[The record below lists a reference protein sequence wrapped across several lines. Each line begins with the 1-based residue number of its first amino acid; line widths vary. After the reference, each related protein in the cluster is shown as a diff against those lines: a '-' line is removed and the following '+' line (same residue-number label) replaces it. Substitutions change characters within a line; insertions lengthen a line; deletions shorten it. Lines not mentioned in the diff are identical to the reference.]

1 MPRKTLQQRRERE
14 LQRQREQSETFGFE
28 GELKKSPTARVE
40 ELKRLVEE
48 ANTTDPEEIML
59 IIMEVFNQTVT
70 PIPDPGNF
78 YTFVYNAKTP
88 NIQFDSNPL
97 VAVTDVFEWGFRG
110 VNLHIGQYRNYTY
123 NELVGQLYEV
133 NPDEL
138 SDVRE
143 LPFVNI
149 TLNN

>member
-1 MPRKTLQQRRERE
+1 MN
-14 LQRQREQSETFGFE
+14 SY
-28 GELKKSPTARVE
+28 PTDDNANRVRSDVDN
-40 ELKRLVEE
+40 LIGTEE
-48 ANTTDPEEIML
+48 ADDIMIEL
-59 IIMEVFNQTVT
+59 MDTLT
-70 PIPDPGNF
+70 STSTSSPSAGK
-78 YTFVYNAKTP
+78 YYLFVYNAKTP

>member
-1 MPRKTLQQRRERE
+1 MN
-14 LQRQREQSETFGFE
+14 SY
-28 GELKKSPTARVE
+28 PTDDNANRVRSVIDN
-40 ELKRLVEE
+40 LIGTEE
-48 ANTTDPEEIML
+48 ADDVMIELMDTLTD
-59 IIMEVFNQTVT
+59 TVT
-70 PIPDPGNF
+70 SSPSAGK
-78 YTFVYNAKTP
+78 YYVFVYNAKTP

-110 VNLHIGQYRNYTY
+110 INLHIGQYRNYTY

>member
-1 MPRKTLQQRRERE
+1 MNSYPTDDNSNRVRSVVDGLIGTEGADDIMIE
-14 LQRQREQSETFGFE
+14 LMDNLGT
-28 GELKKSPTARVE
+28 
-40 ELKRLVEE
+40 
-48 ANTTDPEEIML
+48 
-59 IIMEVFNQTVT
+59 TVT
-70 PIPDPGNF
+70 SSPSAGK
-78 YTFVYNAKTP
+78 YYVFVYSAKTP

-97 VAVTDVFEWGFRG
+97 VAVTDVFDWGFRG
-110 VNLHIGQYRNYTY
+110 VNLHIGQYRNYTT

-143 LPFVNI
+143 LPFANI

>member
-1 MPRKTLQQRRERE
+1 MN
-14 LQRQREQSETFGFE
+14 SY
-28 GELKKSPTARVE
+28 PTDDNANRVRSVVDN
-40 ELKRLVEE
+40 LIGTEE
-48 ANTTDPEEIML
+48 ADDIMIEL
-59 IIMEVFNQTVT
+59 MDTLTSTSTSSPSAGKYYV
-70 PIPDPGNF
+70 
-78 YTFVYNAKTP
+78 FVYNAKTP

-110 VNLHIGQYRNYTY
+110 INLHIGQYRNYTY

>member
-1 MPRKTLQQRRERE
+1 MNSYPTDDNSNRVRSVVDSLIGTEGADDIMIELMDTLT
-14 LQRQREQSETFGFE
+14 STSTS
-28 GELKKSPTARVE
+28 SPSAGKYYV
-40 ELKRLVEE
+40 
-48 ANTTDPEEIML
+48 
-59 IIMEVFNQTVT
+59 
-70 PIPDPGNF
+70 
-78 YTFVYNAKTP
+78 FVYNAKTP

-110 VNLHIGQYRNYTY
+110 INLHIGQYRNYTY

>member
-1 MPRKTLQQRRERE
+1 MN
-14 LQRQREQSETFGFE
+14 SY
-28 GELKKSPTARVE
+28 PTDDNANRVRSVVDN
-40 ELKRLVEE
+40 LIGTEE
-48 ANTTDPEEIML
+48 ADDVMIELMDTLTD
-59 IIMEVFNQTVT
+59 TVT
-70 PIPDPGNF
+70 SSPSAGK
-78 YTFVYNAKTP
+78 YYVFVYNAKTP

>member
-1 MPRKTLQQRRERE
+1 
-14 LQRQREQSETFGFE
+14 
-28 GELKKSPTARVE
+28 
-40 ELKRLVEE
+40 
-48 ANTTDPEEIML
+48 ML
-59 IIMEVFNQTVT
+59 
-70 PIPDPGNF
+70 
-78 YTFVYNAKTP
+78 YYLFVYNAKTP

-97 VAVTDVFEWGFRG
+97 VAVTDVFELGFRG

>member
-1 MPRKTLQQRRERE
+1 MN
-14 LQRQREQSETFGFE
+14 SY
-28 GELKKSPTARVE
+28 PTDDNANRVRSVVDS
-40 ELKRLVEE
+40 LIGTEE
-48 ANTTDPEEIML
+48 ADDIMIELMDSLTNTSTSSPS
-59 IIMEVFNQTVT
+59 VGKYYV
-70 PIPDPGNF
+70 
-78 YTFVYNAKTP
+78 FVYNAKTP

-110 VNLHIGQYRNYTY
+110 INLHIGQYRNYTY

-133 NPDEL
+133 SPDEL

>member
-1 MPRKTLQQRRERE
+1 MN
-14 LQRQREQSETFGFE
+14 SY
-28 GELKKSPTARVE
+28 PTDDNANRVRSVVDN
-40 ELKRLVEE
+40 LIGTEE
-48 ANTTDPEEIML
+48 ADDIMIEL
-59 IIMEVFNQTVT
+59 MDSLTSTSTSSPSVGKYYV
-70 PIPDPGNF
+70 
-78 YTFVYNAKTP
+78 FVYSAKTP

-110 VNLHIGQYRNYTY
+110 INLHIGQYRNYTN
-123 NELVGQLYEV
+123 NELIGQLYEV

-143 LPFVNI
+143 LPFANI